1 MLEQEDNI
9 FVSKD
14 AEEYEEYT
22 RYLKQ
27 KHQIVEFMDVVKRY
41 QYRKQQEYENFQK
54 QKETQEELYQKQRI
68 VFSQITE
75 KRQKIKDVKEEIK
88 ELIVQGKENK
98 AEQRAIKKNMIR
110 SKRNCRN
117 YIKRN

>member
-1 MLEQEDNI
+1 MRIFGNTLLEQEDNI

-41 QYRKQQEYENFQK
+41 QDRKQQEYENFQK

-75 KRQKIKDVKEEIK
+75 KRQK
-88 ELIVQGKENK
+88 N
-98 AEQRAIKKNMIR
+98 QRY
-110 SKRNCRN
+110 KRRN
-117 YIKRN
+117 QRTYSTRKRK

>member
-27 KHQIVEFMDVVKRY
+27 KHQIVEFTDASFTSFGIVANTRRTISEATDCFFTDNGEETEDQRCKR
-41 QYRKQQEYENFQK
+41 
-54 QKETQEELYQKQRI
+54 
-68 VFSQITE
+68 
-75 KRQKIKDVKEEIK
+75 
-88 ELIVQGKENK
+88 
-98 AEQRAIKKNMIR
+98 
-110 SKRNCRN
+110 RN
-117 YIKRN
+117 

>member
-1 MLEQEDNI
+1 MKKQSVASDIVLLVFL

-22 RYLKQ
+22 QYLKQ

-75 KRQKIKDVKEEIK
+75 KRQKIIFFFDRS
-88 ELIVQGKENK
+88 LFCF
-98 AEQRAIKKNMIR
+98 IR
-110 SKRNCRN
+110 
-117 YIKRN
+117 

>member
-27 KHQIVEFMDVVKRY
+27 KHQIVEFMDVVKDISI
-41 QYRKQQEYENFQK
+41 ENNK
-54 QKETQEELYQKQRI
+54 NMRI
-68 VFSQITE
+68 S
-75 KRQKIKDVKEEIK
+75 R
-88 ELIVQGKENK
+88 NK
-98 AEQRAIKKNMIR
+98 KKHKKNYIR
-110 SKRNCRN
+110 SNGLFFTDNGEETEDQRCKRRN
-117 YIKRN
+117 